1 MRPRVLP
8 GILRCLLLVIKVDV
22 LQKDADIIKS
32 AMATK
37 EDIRLMNERQ
47 DFQMEKLVRQE
58 EDIYRLKRLVGVK

>member
-1 MRPRVLP
+1 
-8 GILRCLLLVIKVDV
+8 LLLVIKVDV